1 MELSTTQP
9 HPRGISL
16 LQGDPVNKSP
26 KPRVIR
32 DSAGRPWVVRGAV
45 ARARKG
51 GSLKE
56 GYQPYVRMVSLAEEI
71 VCKGKKTPPAAW
83 EASRGSLCL
92 EQSTDFNA
100 GRAGS
105 MQ

>member
-1 MELSTTQP
+1 M
-9 HPRGISL
+9 
-16 LQGDPVNKSP
+16 
-26 KPRVIR
+26 
-32 DSAGRPWVVRGAV
+32 VRGCCCQSQE
-45 ARARKG
+45 G